1 MAKKRILVVD
11 DTTDISTPLKMYLEK
26 TGAYDVRVESL
37 GAKALGAAKE
47 FKPDLILLDVVMPD
61 VDGGDVS
68 AMLEEDPETA
78 KIPVV
83 LLTASVTKQEAS
95 ERGGVIG
102 GRPVLSKLTSMKEII
117 EFVKRHLGA

>member
-26 TGAYDVRVESL
+26 AGAYDVRVENF

-61 VDGGDVS
+61 VDGGDV
-68 AMLEEDPETA
+68 ACQLEEDPETK
-78 KIPVV
+78 KIPIV

-95 ERGGVIG
+95 ERGDIVG
-102 GRPVLSKLTSMKEII
+102 GRAILSKLTSMKEIV
-117 EFVKRHLGA
+117 EFIKNRLGA